1 MKVGVPLDNFFS
13 TISYYDISLCNRWC
27 YSKKLHGRGVVQGGK
42 GITLVISDEDM
53 VNIIKVIKSLENS
66 SILIDG
72 ISGTVKHE
80 IKKQ

>member
-1 MKVGVPLDNFFS
+1 MFLWIIFS
-13 TISYYDISLCNRWC
+13 IISYYDISFCNRWC
-27 YSKKLHGRGVVQGGK
+27 YIKKLHGRGVAQRGK
-42 GITLVISDEDM
+42 GITLVILDEGM
-53 VNIIKVIKSLENS
+53 VNIIKFLKSLENS

>member
-1 MKVGVPLDNFFS
+1 MTSAF
-13 TISYYDISLCNRWC
+13 CNRWC
-27 YSKKLHGRGVVQGGK
+27 YLKKWHERGVVQTGK

-53 VNIIKVIKSLENS
+53 VSIIKVIKSLENS